1 MWEMTL
7 SLTAVKYQ
15 YSSAEKATLV
25 QRNIKIPLDEIF
37 NDSSLCLTIE
47 KSQLDWDTVKADILT
62 EFSWALEISGYS
74 AKFRWQNPGGQFDK
88 VDSKIKDM
96 G

>member
-47 KSQLDWDTVKADILT
+47 KSGREAGRPGICCPDQ
-62 EFSWALEISGYS
+62 SWEKGSEA
-74 AKFRWQNPGGQFDK
+74 
-88 VDSKIKDM
+88 SKCEK
-96 G
+96 